1 MTMRHRGHF
10 QAVPTARATPAPAGE
25 MVIETFLPWKVVQRR
40 VRKRI
45 VKTLGEPGTFAVIA
59 NTDSPTGDTPLL

>member
-1 MTMRHRGHF
+1 
-10 QAVPTARATPAPAGE
+10 